1 MIFDS
6 IMKQYSLHEDNTGDD
21 NQPNT
26 DNQDTNTTTDTTA
39 GDNDEYTVND
49 PDTEGTD
56 DADNTENQDNDQTD
70 DQDNTDDDEYTIND
84 PDEEDTTDDNQDN
97 AGDQDTT
104 EDDDDEYSINDP
116 DEEDNTD
123 DQDESTDDS
132 DPSAKLKSLEKSIFD
147 QLSPELQQSKT
158 AELKKLYNDTYDKC
172 QSIID
177 IISTADKQP
186 DQVKIY
192 DYILNS
198 LIDLQK
204 YIKDYLTNIFDS
216 KTYIENMTELQ
227 KYLAILDTVNGV
239 FEDMSKTSTGDDNK

>member
-104 EDDDDEYSINDP
+104 EDDDEYSINDP

-132 DPSAKLKSLEKSIFD
+132 DPSAKLKSLERSIFD

>member
-21 NQPNT
+21 DQQNT

-49 PDTEGTD
+49 PNTEGTD
-56 DADNTENQDNDQTD
+56 DADNTETQDNDQTD
-70 DQDNTDDDEYTIND
+70 DQDTTDDDEYTIND
-84 PDEEDTTDDNQDN
+84 PDEEGTTDDNQDN
-97 AGDQDTT
+97 ADDQDTT
-104 EDDDDEYSINDP
+104 DDDEYSINDP
-116 DEEDNTD
+116 DEEGNTDD

-158 AELKKLYNDTYDKC
+158 TELKKLYSDTYDKC

>member
-1 MIFDS
+1 MIFDN
-6 IMKQYSLHEDNTGDD
+6 IMKQYTLHEDNTGDD
-21 NQPNT
+21 NQQNT
-26 DNQDTNTTTDTTA
+26 ENQDTTTT
-39 GDNDEYTVND
+39 GDDDEYTVND

-56 DADNTENQDNDQTD
+56 DTDNTENQDNNQPD
-70 DQDNTDDDEYTIND
+70 DQENTDDEYTIND
-84 PDEEDTTDDNQDN
+84 PDEEDNTDGNQDN
-97 AGDQDTT
+97 ADDQDNN
-104 EDDDDEYSINDP
+104 DDDEYNINDP
-116 DEEDNTD
+116 DEEDTTD
-123 DQDESTDDS
+123 DTQDDVSDDN
-132 DPSAKLKSLEKSIFD
+132 DPSAKLKNLEKSIFD

-158 AELKKLYNDTYDKC
+158 TELKKLYNDTYDKC
-172 QSIID
+172 QSIVD